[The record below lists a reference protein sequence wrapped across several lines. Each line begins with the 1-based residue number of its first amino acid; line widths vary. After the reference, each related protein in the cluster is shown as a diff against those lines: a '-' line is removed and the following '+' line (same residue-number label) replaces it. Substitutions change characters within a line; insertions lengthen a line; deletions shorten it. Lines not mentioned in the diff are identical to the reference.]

1 LIQKALF
8 WFFIIVLA
16 FLPGGIFI
24 SVFLLA
30 LYYLGPLFLEK
41 DSKKIQI
48 KIIKRK
54 VDTFEFKGITFSI
67 KTELENH
74 QIDTT
79 KMKSYSDNT
88 LEEMK

>member
-1 LIQKALF
+1 MQKALF

-30 LYYLGPLFLEK
+30 LYYLVPLFLENNSEK
-41 DSKKIQI
+41 TEI
-48 KIIKRK
+48 KIVKK
-54 VDTFEFKGITFSI
+54 EEDTFELTIPFKVFDITTSDVV
-67 KTELENH
+67 KTN
-74 QIDTT
+74 
-79 KMKSYSDNT
+79 MKSYSDDT

>member
-1 LIQKALF
+1 MQKALF

-30 LYYLGPLFLEK
+30 LYYLVPLFLENNSNK
-41 DSKKIQI
+41 TEIKIVREEDAFEFTIPLKVVGITQSDSKN
-48 KIIKRK
+48 
-54 VDTFEFKGITFSI
+54 V
-67 KTELENH
+67 N
-74 QIDTT
+74 
-79 KMKSYSDNT
+79 MKSYSDDT

>member
-1 LIQKALF
+1 LTQKALF

-30 LYYLGPLFLEK
+30 LYYLVPLFLENK
-41 DSKKIQI
+41 SKEEEIPKEQE
-48 KIIKRK
+48 K
-54 VDTFEFKGITFSI
+54 VTFEFTIPFKVVGITQSDS
-67 KTELENH
+67 KNAN
-74 QIDTT
+74 
-79 KMKSYSDNT
+79 MKSYSDDT

>member
-1 LIQKALF
+1 LIQKPLF

-30 LYYLGPLFLEK
+30 LYYLVPLFLENSSEK
-41 DSKKIQI
+41 TEI
-48 KIIKRK
+48 KIVKK
-54 VDTFEFKGITFSI
+54 EDTFEFTIPLKVVGITQSDS
-67 KTELENH
+67 KNVN
-74 QIDTT
+74 
-79 KMKSYSDNT
+79 MKSYSDDT

>member
-1 LIQKALF
+1 MQKALF

-30 LYYLGPLFLEK
+30 LYYLVPLFLENNSEK
-41 DSKKIQI
+41 TEI
-48 KIIKRK
+48 KIVKK
-54 VDTFEFKGITFSI
+54 EEDTFELTIPFKMFDITTSDVK
-67 KTELENH
+67 KTN
-74 QIDTT
+74 
-79 KMKSYSDNT
+79 MKSYSDDT

>member
-1 LIQKALF
+1 MQKALF

-30 LYYLGPLFLEK
+30 LYYLVPLFLENNSEK
-41 DSKKIQI
+41 TEIKIVKKDEDAFEFTIPFKVVGITQSDSKN
-48 KIIKRK
+48 
-54 VDTFEFKGITFSI
+54 V
-67 KTELENH
+67 N
-74 QIDTT
+74 
-79 KMKSYSDNT
+79 MKSYSDDT